1 MFFLF
6 SFFFQDFSEG
16 GGKIRNKYFPE
27 HLSMVTSNHPK
38 QFSRNLSPQ
47 RKIYIESCKIGAKKT
62 KDSQC
67 FEWESNCT
75 GMAKDKF

>member
-1 MFFLF
+1 
-6 SFFFQDFSEG
+6 
-16 GGKIRNKYFPE
+16 
-27 HLSMVTSNHPK
+27 MVTSNHPK
-38 QFSRNLSPQ
+38 QFSRNLSQQ
-47 RKIYIESCKIGAKKT
+47 RKIYIESWKIGAKKT